1 MAQRYEYQDND
12 GHITLLFV
20 HPANDNDGHITLL
33 FVHLVEKGEQSGGA
47 AS

>member
-1 MAQRYEYQDND
+1 MAQRYEYQ
-12 GHITLLFV
+12 
-20 HPANDNDGHITLL
+20 DNDGHITLL